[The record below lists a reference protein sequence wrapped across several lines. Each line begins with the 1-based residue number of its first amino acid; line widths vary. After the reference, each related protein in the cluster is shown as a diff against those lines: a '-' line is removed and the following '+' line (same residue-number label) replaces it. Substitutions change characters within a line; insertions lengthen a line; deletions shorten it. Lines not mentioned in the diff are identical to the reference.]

1 MRQVPTQGLGTIGA
15 MRTLRVLAWVAVL
28 LCLLLVGVVLALHR
42 WAGSDDFRQRL
53 VAEASAALGVPVRL
67 DAVGVSLW
75 PLPALTLDGLVLEAK
90 PALSL
95 QRIEARP
102 VLSSLLR
109 GELRVATLTVREAV
123 LPQTTM
129 ALLGARLNDPARAE
143 AQPSP
148 GTPTDW
154 RWVPREVVLDG
165 ITWIGTSGR
174 ETAVDA
180 RLSMAGDAWP
190 ERMELQVVGGA
201 LKGASASLQRE
212 GQSMAWRLQAR
223 VGGGTVQGPVS
234 VQLPEKPGGELQ
246 LKGEVRTEGVEVAAL
261 TAPQRVLTGR
271 LQASTTLSAS
281 IDPAAKASALTDA
294 VRSRT
299 QFQVTG
305 ATVHG
310 LDLIKAVSTVG
321 LSRGGET
328 ELDTL
333 AGQVRTR
340 GQTIELSN
348 LVATSG
354 ALAATG
360 DVTVA
365 PSGALNGRVRVDLTR
380 GASGGL
386 VGVPLVVGGTLDE
399 PSVTLTRAALVGA
412 AIGTAVMPGV
422 GTGAGANLGD
432 RIGEGLKGLFGGDKR

>member
-1 MRQVPTQGLGTIGA
+1 MRQAPTQGLGTIGA

-75 PLPALTLDGLVLEAK
+75 PLPALTLDGLFLEAK

-180 RLSMAGDAWP
+180 RLSMA
-190 ERMELQVVGGA
+190 
-201 LKGASASLQRE
+201 
-212 GQSMAWRLQAR
+212 WRLQAR

-246 LKGEVRTEGVEVAAL
+246 FTGEVRTEGVEVAAL

-271 LQASTTLSAS
+271 LRASTTLSAS

-294 VRSRT
+294 VRTRT

-412 AIGTAVMPGV
+412 AIGTAMMPGV

>member
-1 MRQVPTQGLGTIGA
+1 VRQAPTQGLGTIGA

-180 RLSMAGDAWP
+180 RLSMA
-190 ERMELQVVGGA
+190 
-201 LKGASASLQRE
+201 
-212 GQSMAWRLQAR
+212 WRLQAR

-246 LKGEVRTEGVEVAAL
+246 FTGEVRTEGVEVAAL

-271 LQASTTLSAS
+271 LRASTTLSAS

-294 VRSRT
+294 VRTRT

-412 AIGTAVMPGV
+412 AIGTAMMPGV

>member
-1 MRQVPTQGLGTIGA
+1 MRQAPTQGLGTIGA

-180 RLSMAGDAWP
+180 RLSMA
-190 ERMELQVVGGA
+190 
-201 LKGASASLQRE
+201 
-212 GQSMAWRLQAR
+212 WRLQAR

-246 LKGEVRTEGVEVAAL
+246 FTGEVRTEGVEVAAL

-271 LQASTTLSAS
+271 LRASTTLSAS

-294 VRSRT
+294 VRTRT

-412 AIGTAVMPGV
+412 AIGTAMMPGV

>member
-1 MRQVPTQGLGTIGA
+1 VRQAPTQGLGTIGA

-180 RLSMAGDAWP
+180 RLSMA
-190 ERMELQVVGGA
+190 
-201 LKGASASLQRE
+201 
-212 GQSMAWRLQAR
+212 WRLQAR

-246 LKGEVRTEGVEVAAL
+246 FTGEVRTEGVEVAAL

-271 LQASTTLSAS
+271 LRASTTLSAS

-294 VRSRT
+294 VRTRT

>member
-1 MRQVPTQGLGTIGA
+1 
-15 MRTLRVLAWVAVL
+15 
-28 LCLLLVGVVLALHR
+28 
-42 WAGSDDFRQRL
+42 
-53 VAEASAALGVPVRL
+53 
-67 DAVGVSLW
+67 
-75 PLPALTLDGLVLEAK
+75 
-90 PALSL
+90 
-95 QRIEARP
+95 
-102 VLSSLLR
+102 
-109 GELRVATLTVREAV
+109 VREAV

-180 RLSMAGDAWP
+180 RLSMA
-190 ERMELQVVGGA
+190 
-201 LKGASASLQRE
+201 
-212 GQSMAWRLQAR
+212 WRLQAR

-246 LKGEVRTEGVEVAAL
+246 FTGEVRTEGVEVAAL

-271 LQASTTLSAS
+271 LRASTTLSAS

-294 VRSRT
+294 VRTRT

-412 AIGTAVMPGV
+412 AIGTAMMPGV

>member
-1 MRQVPTQGLGTIGA
+1 MRQAPTQGLGTIGA

-28 LCLLLVGVVLALHR
+28 LCLLLVGVVLPLHR

-180 RLSMAGDAWP
+180 RLSMA
-190 ERMELQVVGGA
+190 
-201 LKGASASLQRE
+201 
-212 GQSMAWRLQAR
+212 WRLQAR

-271 LQASTTLSAS
+271 LRASTTLSAS

-294 VRSRT
+294 VRTRT

>member
-1 MRQVPTQGLGTIGA
+1 

-42 WAGSDDFRQRL
+42 WAGSEDFRQRL
-53 VAEASAALGVPVRL
+53 VTEASAALGVPVHL
-67 DAVGVSLW
+67 DSVGVTLW
-75 PLPALTLDGLVLEAK
+75 PLPALALQGLVVEAK

-123 LPQTTM
+123 LPQTTV

-143 AQPSP
+143 AETPSD
-148 GTPTDW
+148 TPTHW

-165 ITWIGTSGR
+165 ITWIGASGR
-174 ETAVDA
+174 ETSVDA
-180 RLSMAGDAWP
+180 RLSMADDAWP
-190 ERMELQVVGGA
+190 ERMQVQVVGGA

-212 GQSMAWRLQAR
+212 GQATAWQLQLR

-246 LKGEVRTEGVEVAAL
+246 LKGEMRTEGVEVAAL
-261 TAPQRVLTGR
+261 TAPKRVLTGR

-281 IDPAAKASALTDA
+281 VDPSAKASALTDA

-299 QFQVTG
+299 QFQITG

-321 LSRGGET
+321 LSRGGQT

-360 DVTVA
+360 DVTVS
-365 PSGALNGRVRVDLTR
+365 PSGALSGRVRVDLTR